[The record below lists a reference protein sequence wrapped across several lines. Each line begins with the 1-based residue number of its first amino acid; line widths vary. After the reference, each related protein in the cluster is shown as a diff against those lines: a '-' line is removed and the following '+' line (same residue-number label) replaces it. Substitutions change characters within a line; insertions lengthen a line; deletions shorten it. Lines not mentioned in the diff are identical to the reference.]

1 MEKQVVI
8 VTGGAGYIGSHTVVA
23 LHLAGYTPVII
34 DNFSNSKP
42 DVLKGIAEIIGEKPQ
57 LFELDCRS
65 KSDMQQA
72 LENCAAIG
80 EIAGIIHFA
89 AYKAVGESTEKPLDY
104 FENNIGST
112 ASLLGA
118 MSELGVSNLV
128 FSSSCTVYG
137 QPEESPVDELAPIL
151 PAESPY
157 GYTKQ
162 ACERLITDS
171 FNSSMS
177 LSACLLRYFN
187 PIGAHQSAAI
197 GELPI
202 GHPNNLIPY
211 LTQATAGLRGP
222 LTVFGNDYPTD
233 DGTCIRDYIH
243 VMDLARAH
251 VAAIKW
257 LQSNEPVCEA
267 FNLGTG
273 QGKSVSE
280 VIAAFEKAN
289 GISVP
294 YAFGPRRAGDV
305 VSIFANAEKAH
316 QNLGWKCELSLEEAL
331 RDAWK
336 WQQKLSNA

>member
-1 MEKQVVI
+1 MEKQVVV

-177 LSACLLRYFN
+177 LSACLLRYGMRLLGC
-187 PIGAHQSAAI
+187 PM
-197 GELPI
+197 
-202 GHPNNLIPY
+202 
-211 LTQATAGLRGP
+211 
-222 LTVFGNDYPTD
+222 GNSP
-233 DGTCIRDYIH
+233 
-243 VMDLARAH
+243 
-251 VAAIKW
+251 
-257 LQSNEPVCEA
+257 
-267 FNLGTG
+267 
-273 QGKSVSE
+273 
-280 VIAAFEKAN
+280 IAA
-289 GISVP
+289 
-294 YAFGPRRAGDV
+294 D
-305 VSIFANAEKAH
+305 
-316 QNLGWKCELSLEEAL
+316 
-331 RDAWK
+331 
-336 WQQKLSNA
+336 